1 METLRAFHTSPGH
14 VTDEHCA
21 ACGYLLENI
30 TDHRDANE
38 ALLPMICDP
47 AVADVLP
54 ANDYRAA
61 VLSQKQIRFGPPP
74 TLHPFLPTATSDL
87 GEQNR
92 TMCAQFYCAS
102 LREVICHKTLN
113 MNLPYLRES
122 HKCGLRR

>member
-21 ACGYLLENI
+21 VCGYLLKNI
-30 TDHRDANE
+30 THHRDANE

-113 MNLPYLRES
+113 MNLP
-122 HKCGLRR
+122 